1 MDEKVEALQVE
12 LERVKEEN
20 SDLRLMLEVLSNK
33 HKNLQSQIRDI
44 NKESEQIIGF
54 NNNSMHIVDY
64 STNCKRP
71 RLVEFPTAKKPLQI
85 FVRTNPNDD
94 TLIIRDGYQWRK
106 YGQKVTKDNASP
118 RAYFRCSMAPSCPA
132 KKKVQKCIDDKSI
145 LVATYDGEH
154 NHAAIHDSL
163 IPSSSTPKGSVA
175 NNINNNYCKN
185 NDLPFTILENDDKKY
200 WPHQRDSVRLCCDG
214 DVTMQK
220 SDHRGNTKI
229 EEYASSLIKD
239 PEFTAALAEAVAR
252 TITGQSKE
260 QDLNLNLGLPEE

>member
-12 LERVKEEN
+12 LQRVKEEN
-20 SDLRLMLEVLSNK
+20 SALRLMFEVLSNK
-33 HKNLQSQIRDI
+33 FKSLQSQIQDI

-54 NNNSMHIVDY
+54 NNSMPIVD

-71 RLVEFPTAKKPLQI
+71 RLEFPTAKRPLQI
-85 FVRTNPNDD
+85 FVRTNPKDD
-94 TLIIRDGYQWRK
+94 TFMIRDGYQWRK
-106 YGQKVTKDNASP
+106 YGQKVTKDNVSP

-132 KKKVQKCIDDKSI
+132 KKKVQKCIHDKSI

-154 NHAAIHDSL
+154 NHAAIQDSSM
-163 IPSSSTPKGSVA
+163 PSSSTPKGSVA
-175 NNINNNYCKN
+175 NKNNNNNSKNN
-185 NDLPFTILENDDKKY
+185 NDLPLPILENYKK
-200 WPHQRDSVRLCCDG
+200 WSHQTDSIRLYCD

-220 SDHRGNTKI
+220 SNTKI
-229 EEYASSLIKD
+229 EEYANSLIKD

-260 QDLNLNLGLPEE
+260 QDLNLNLGFQQGDEN

>member
-1 MDEKVEALQVE
+1 MDEKVEGLQVE

-20 SDLRLMLEVLSNK
+20 SDLRLMLEVLSSK
-33 HKNLQSQIRDI
+33 YKSLQTQIQDI

-54 NNNSMHIVDY
+54 NNNNSMHRIVDY

-85 FVRTNPNDD
+85 FARTNPKDD

-118 RAYFRCSMAPSCPA
+118 RAYFRCSMAPTCPA

-175 NNINNNYCKN
+175 NNITNNYNNYHYCKN
-185 NDLPFTILENDDKKY
+185 NDLPFTILENDKN
-200 WPHQRDSVRLCCDG
+200 WPHQRGS
-214 DVTMQK
+214 
-220 SDHRGNTKI
+220 SKI

-252 TITGQSKE
+252 TITHQSNKE
-260 QDLNLNLGLPEE
+260 QDLDLNLGLPQE